1 LSGDDGVSLAR
12 LDTLIRADE
21 GEDPAMSDEQERR
34 RDPRADETRQYQP
47 FDDDED
53 GTRVDGIH
61 PEDGPRS
68 GDTPAPDRTR
78 QMPPTPGE
86 DATVVTPR
94 GAERDS
100 TSVMPPARDWE
111 AQEAAWAGRATV
123 RPPRSAEYGT
133 TAADWDAL
141 PPPEEEPRG
150 KWWMPI
156 VIGIVALLLLG
167 LLGWGIYLIV
177 QNSDEGAG
185 TPAPAPSVTAPATE
199 PATTPPTT
207 RPTTEP
213 TTTPPTTE
221 PTETA
226 ITVPALVGLSQQ
238 EAQQALDRRGLNY
251 RLIFRTSDNAP
262 AGTVID
268 SDPAEGQ
275 EVPPD
280 TQVTLVIATAATTDP
295 GVPPTTD

>member
-1 LSGDDGVSLAR
+1 
-12 LDTLIRADE
+12 
-21 GEDPAMSDEQERR
+21 MSDDQERR
-34 RDPRADETRQYQP
+34 RDPRVDETRQFQP
-47 FDDDED
+47 FDDDEED
-53 GTRVDGIH
+53 GTPVGGIH
-61 PEDGPRS
+61 PEGGPRS
-68 GDTPAPDRTR
+68 SDIPAADGTQR
-78 QMPPTPGE
+78 MPPTPPD

-94 GAERDS
+94 GPERDG
-100 TSVMPPARDWE
+100 TSVMPPVQDWATE
-111 AQEAAWAGRATV
+111 EPAWAGRAAV
-123 RPPRSAEYGT
+123 RPPRSADYGT
-133 TAADWDAL
+133 TAADWDAV

-156 VIGIVALLLLG
+156 VIGIVALLLLA

-185 TPAPAPSVTAPATE
+185 TPAPEPSVSAPATTE
-199 PATTPPTT
+199 PTTTATTTG
-207 RPTTEP
+207 PTTEP

-226 ITVPALVGLSQQ
+226 VTVPALVGLSQQ

-280 TQVTLVIATAATTDP
+280 TQVTLVIATAGPTDP
-295 GVPPTTD
+295 SVPPTED